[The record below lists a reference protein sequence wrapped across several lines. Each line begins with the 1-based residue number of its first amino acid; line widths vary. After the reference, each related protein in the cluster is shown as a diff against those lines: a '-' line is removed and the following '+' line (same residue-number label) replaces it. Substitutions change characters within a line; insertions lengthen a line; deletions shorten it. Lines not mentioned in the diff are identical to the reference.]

1 MLGSFL
7 LTLGIRRLWEETS
20 TLMNQLPV
28 WLDGLYF
35 WIEEKCSGLEKRFGL
50 DPGWGIHVAGSMIEA
65 GTKYVKEKSVP
76 SLMVGSYYTAGVIG
90 RIGFISLFSFCSA
103 ILSLQEMEEL
113 KERRD
118 WSVFSREFRLIGDRL
133 VSTGKV
139 WFKSQESYFYL
150 PHFVYNRHVFGGK
163 SMSCPCGNGDWY
175 HGCLSGIRNR
185 NGAGAVGGH

>member
-1 MLGSFL
+1 MEPSLGLIGSVQLLILAVLGSFL

-50 DPGWGIHVAGSMIEA
+50 DPAGNPC
-65 GTKYVKEKSVP
+65 GRKYDRSRNKVCEREIGA

-90 RIGFISLFSFCSA
+90 RIGFISLFTFCSA

-118 WSVFSREFRLIGDRL
+118 RSVFSREFRLIGDRL

-139 WFKSQESYFYL
+139 WFKSQGIIFYL
-150 PHFVYNRHVFGGK
+150 PHFCVQ
-163 SMSCPCGNGDWY
+163 
-175 HGCLSGIRNR
+175 
-185 NGAGAVGGH
+185 

>member
-1 MLGSFL
+1 MEKPGKKLKKFFIIIGTTGMVYAGLKYLLPLVVPLLLPYTGTAPSAVSPVLQHRITVRIFGKKWKPSLGLIVSVQLLILAVLGSFL

-90 RIGFISLFSFCSA
+90 RIGFIS
-103 ILSLQEMEEL
+103 
-113 KERRD
+113 
-118 WSVFSREFRLIGDRL
+118 V
-133 VSTGKV
+133 TG
-139 WFKSQESYFYL
+139 W
-150 PHFVYNRHVFGGK
+150 
-163 SMSCPCGNGDWY
+163 
-175 HGCLSGIRNR
+175 
-185 NGAGAVGGH
+185 

>member
-1 MLGSFL
+1 MQVCRIPAATSGSSFIGCHWHCSFGPSARFYTPGLQLCAIFGKKLKPSLGLIGSVQLLILAVLGSFL

-90 RIGFISLFSFCSA
+90 RADL
-103 ILSLQEMEEL
+103 
-113 KERRD
+113 
-118 WSVFSREFRLIGDRL
+118 
-133 VSTGKV
+133 
-139 WFKSQESYFYL
+139 
-150 PHFVYNRHVFGGK
+150 
-163 SMSCPCGNGDWY
+163 
-175 HGCLSGIRNR
+175 
-185 NGAGAVGGH
+185 